1 MANANLSAA
10 LRTDTGKGAA
20 RALRREGRVPGIIY
34 GHSREPQPLTV
45 DARELGRLLEHVT
58 ESTVIELALDGKPTK
73 TLIRE
78 IQRHPFRKQFL
89 HIDFQEL
96 VAGES
101 VIVRIPLVFRGVAEG
116 VKVGGGIMNTVMTEF
131 EVEADPS
138 NIPDHIDVDVTNVTI
153 GHALHVGE
161 ITLPAGI
168 TVLDDPESAVVIVS
182 APKAT
187 ELTPVE
193 AMPAIPAEP
202 ELIRKPKGEDE
213 E

>member
-1 MANANLSAA
+1 MATATLSAA

-34 GHSREPQPLTV
+34 GHAREPQPLSI
-45 DARELGRLLEHVT
+45 DARELGRLLDHVT
-58 ESTVIELALDGKPTK
+58 ESTVIELALDGKPAK

-78 IQRHPFRKQFL
+78 VQRHPFKKHFL
-89 HIDFQEL
+89 HVDFQEL

-116 VKVGGGIMNTVMTEF
+116 VKVDAGIMNTLMTEF

-138 NIPDHIDVDVTNVTI
+138 NIPDHIDVDVTHVTI

-161 ITLPAGI
+161 IPLPAGI

-193 AMPAIPAEP
+193 SVAAIPAEP

>member
-10 LRTDTGKGAA
+10 LRTETGKGAA
-20 RALRREGRVPGIIY
+20 RSLRREGRVPGIIY
-34 GHSREPQPLTV
+34 GHAREPQPLTV
-45 DARELGRLLEHVT
+45 DAKELGRLLEHVT

-78 IQRHPFRKQFL
+78 IQRHPFKKQFL
-89 HIDFQEL
+89 HVDFQEL

-101 VIVRIPLVFRGVAEG
+101 VIVRIPLVFRGVAQG
-116 VKVGGGIMNTVMTEF
+116 VKVDAGIMNTLMTEF

-161 ITLPAGI
+161 IPLPAGV

-187 ELTPVE
+187 ELTPAEGIV
-193 AMPAIPAEP
+193 AIPAEP

>member
-1 MANANLSAA
+1 MANATLSAA

-20 RALRREGRVPGIIY
+20 RALRREGRIPGIIY
-34 GHSREPQPLTV
+34 GHAREPQPLSL

-58 ESTVIELALDGKPTK
+58 ESTVIELTIDGKPAK

-78 IQRHPFRKQFL
+78 IQRHPFRKTFV
-89 HIDFQEL
+89 HVDFQEL

-116 VKVGGGIMNTVMTEF
+116 VKVDAGIMNTLMTEF

-138 NIPDHIDVDVTNVTI
+138 NIPDHIDVDVTHVTI

-161 ITLPAGI
+161 IPLPAGI

-193 AMPAIPAEP
+193 SVAAIPAEP

>member
-1 MANANLSAA
+1 MANATLSAA

-34 GHSREPQPLTV
+34 GHAREPQPLSL

-58 ESTVIELALDGKPTK
+58 ESTVIEVSIDGKPAK

-78 IQRHPFRKQFL
+78 IQRHPFKKHFV
-89 HIDFQEL
+89 HVDFQEL

-101 VIVRIPLVFRGVAEG
+101 VVVRIPLVFRGVAEG
-116 VKVGGGIMNTVMTEF
+116 VKVDAGIMNTLMTEF

-138 NIPDHIDVDVTNVTI
+138 NIPDHIDVDVTHVTI

-161 ITLPAGI
+161 IPLPAGV